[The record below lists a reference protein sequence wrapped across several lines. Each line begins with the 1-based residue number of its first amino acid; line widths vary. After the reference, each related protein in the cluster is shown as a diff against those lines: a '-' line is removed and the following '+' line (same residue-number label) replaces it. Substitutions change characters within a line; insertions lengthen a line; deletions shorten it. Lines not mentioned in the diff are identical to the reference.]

1 MPRATIRPPK
11 DQSRR
16 TPKIRLLLS
25 TLTLSALLLP
35 SVAAAQISPFDPVV
49 SFFTALSEANQQGI
63 RDSTTENFLVL
74 EHGEIW
80 NLDKLLS
87 VVRPKT
93 SLRRNFFSVVSEDV
107 RGDTALV
114 NYWNKALERSENGE
128 ERTRAWLESV
138 VVVKR
143 RGTWR
148 ILQMHSTRLAPEQIP
163 ENVAFTERR

>member
-1 MPRATIRPPK
+1 MTVM
-11 DQSRR
+11 
-16 TPKIRLLLS
+16 RLLLS

-35 SVAAAQISPFDPVV
+35 STAAAQGSPFDTVV
-49 SFFTALSEANQQGI
+49 AFFTALSEANHQGI

-74 EHGEIW
+74 EHGEVW

-93 SLRRNFFSVVSEDV
+93 TLRRNFFSVVSEDV

-138 VVVKR
+138 VIIKR
-143 RGTWR
+143 RGAWKL
-148 ILQMHSTRLAPEQIP
+148 LQMHSTRLTTEQIP
-163 ENVAFTERR
+163 KNVAFTERR

>member
-1 MPRATIRPPK
+1 MTVM
-11 DQSRR
+11 
-16 TPKIRLLLS
+16 RLLLS
-25 TLTLSALLLP
+25 ILTLSALLLP
-35 SVAAAQISPFDPVV
+35 STAAAQGSPFDTVV
-49 SFFTALSEANQQGI
+49 AFFTALSEASHQGI

-74 EHGEIW
+74 EHGEVW

-93 SLRRNFFSVVSEDV
+93 TLRRNFFSVVSEDV

-138 VVVKR
+138 VIIKR
-143 RGTWR
+143 RGAWR
-148 ILQMHSTRLAPEQIP
+148 LLQMHSTRLTTEQIP
-163 ENVAFTERR
+163 QNVAFTERR

>member
-1 MPRATIRPPK
+1 M
-11 DQSRR
+11 
-16 TPKIRLLLS
+16 IRLLLS
-25 TLTLSALLLP
+25 TLTLSTLLLP
-35 SVAAAQISPFDPVV
+35 SVAAAKGSPFDPVV
-49 SFFTALSEANQQGI
+49 SFFTALSEANHQGI
-63 RDSTTENFLVL
+63 RDSTTENFVVL
-74 EHGEIW
+74 EHGEVW

-93 SLRRNFFSVVSEDV
+93 SLRRNFFSVISEDV

-138 VVVKR
+138 VVVKK

-148 ILQMHSTRLAPEQIP
+148 ILQMHSTRLTPEQIP